1 MGRFWLIVGGLVIFW
16 VALVLSIDD
25 ALSCEHMFCATDS
38 RKITNER
45 GQQRGD
51 IYDPGHGR
59 RLQIR
64 DNRRRIIGY
73 IERNGTITDTRRRKI
88 GRVK

>member
-1 MGRFWLIVGGLVIFW
+1 MGKFYLAFVGLLIFW
-16 VALVLSIDD
+16 AAMAMFQFD
-25 ALSCEHMFCATDS
+25 AFSCTNMFCGPKA

-45 GQQRGD
+45 GQQKGD
-51 IYDPGHGR
+51 IYNPGHGR

-73 IERNGTITDTRRRKI
+73 IERNGTVTDTRRRKI

>member
-1 MGRFWLIVGGLVIFW
+1 MGRFWLAIVGLVMFW
-16 VALVLSIDD
+16 VALVLFAADVHSCV
-25 ALSCEHMFCATDS
+25 LSFCGPKTH
-38 RKITNER
+38 KITNER

-51 IYDPGHGR
+51 IYPPGHGR

-64 DNRRRIIGY
+64 DNRRRIIGD
-73 IERNGTITDTRRRKI
+73 IERNGTITDTRRRKV